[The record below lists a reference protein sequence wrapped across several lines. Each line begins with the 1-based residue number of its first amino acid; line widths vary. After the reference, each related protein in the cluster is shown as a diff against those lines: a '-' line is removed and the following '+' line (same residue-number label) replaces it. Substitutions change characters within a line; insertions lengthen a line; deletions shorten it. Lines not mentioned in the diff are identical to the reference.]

1 MSLFALEPLTDFGD
15 YSGGDRLSE
24 TLRHGFESR
33 LSRVRLSPDG
43 RHIHVREPEVGLVTF
58 DKYERAQPVHNQK
71 NLCVTRSHSIVDVLY
86 LNSDSKKY
94 VVLVVYEN
102 GKAEFWRFQECQGG
116 WSILQTSELCNSP
129 RARLLSVCVC
139 SNLII
144 WCEERPPSE
153 SSTTN
158 KLRYC
163 VCRREY
169 AIQEGAVSLG
179 RVKITLHNNPKFTV
193 VSSGECVHLLP
204 DASAKPQLSVS
215 RCLLAWYPR
224 QDVFHI
230 GTTGRTVPLK
240 KVTGKESD
248 FQKLV
253 LDCLG
258 YLSAVDPPDICGYAS
273 LPCGELLLLL
283 GTGWVC
289 HLQKDG
295 TLRRVHELADNGTL
309 ESSSLAVFKDTLA
322 LVASDLLLLIDLNCG
337 RELGKVLLP
346 RKGVLFTN
354 QSACRT
360 PHLLSETGLYALV
373 QRDADNRDSKMKSS
387 VEHLHPG
394 ALLVEAVFEE
404 ACKYYQQRSLSSTQL
419 TVEALKRGGRFQ
431 APISLASILRVYL
444 NLASPAEPVQNGSSG
459 FNDGHDKLQCSLEA
473 ELKALVSLEE
483 VKRTLVRG
491 GEAEVEAVCESLVEE
506 EVMRLLSVSEMD
518 KDNLLYLNSIF
529 SGFPCQAWRAAQR
542 TLQLHYNGE
551 GVLSARAPADVW
563 KTILSPTGTSAPLT
577 NGGPK
582 HTYHN
587 AKCSHP
593 ALPSVMPVF
602 ELLCCSVLHF
612 QPTWLPRF
620 LELAQQQQGSAA
632 LGLSLVSSSWSMSN
646 TTGEEAPENKV
657 PLYKRTLCVLNS
669 HDADQHQDLE
679 VEVMMT
685 SGRPV
690 AILEALR
697 ILIRRQQWERVIQ
710 MAQKFCKQSP
720 FLNKDIFTSLLCEVT
735 QHRDLDSYL
744 DLLWTLC
751 PEDMTVTTLLNFI
764 LKNLPSPVTAP
775 PTPFSASSSTAP
787 FPDPQSGR
795 LTIGLLKPLLRKVL
809 QREMKPS
816 QHYADI
822 LQSPSFP
829 PPTPPRQP
837 AEQTPAHPPD
847 RSTSPESDEQQDST
861 QNKSS
866 SHMNSNFSS

>member
-1 MSLFALEPLTDFGD
+1 MSLFVLERLTDFGD
-15 YSGGDRLSE
+15 YSGGEQLSE
-24 TLRHGFESR
+24 TLKLQSC
-33 LSRVRLSPDG
+33 LSRVRWSPDG
-43 RHIHVREPEVGLVTF
+43 RHIHVCEPEVGLVTF
-58 DKYERAQPVHNQK
+58 DKYERAQPVHQQK
-71 NLCVTRSHSIVDVLY
+71 NLCVTRGQAVVDVLY
-86 LNSDSKKY
+86 LNSDSQKY
-94 VVLVVYEN
+94 VVLVVYES
-102 GKAEFWRFQECQGG
+102 GKAEFWRFQECHGG
-116 WSILQTSELCNSP
+116 WSLLQTWELCNSP

-139 SNLII
+139 SDLII

-153 SSTTN
+153 GSTTT

-163 VCRREY
+163 VCRREFG
-169 AIQEGAVSLG
+169 IHEGAVTLG
-179 RVKITLHNNPKFTV
+179 GVKVTLHNNPRFTV
-193 VSSGECVHLLP
+193 ISSGECVHLLP
-204 DASAKPQLSVS
+204 EASAKPQLSIS
-215 RCLLAWYPR
+215 KCFLTWYPH
-224 QDVFHI
+224 QDFFRI
-230 GTTGRTVPLK
+230 STTGRNVPLK
-240 KVTGKESD
+240 KVWGKESD
-248 FQKLV
+248 FQKLL

-258 YLSAVDPPDICGYAS
+258 YLSAVNPPDIRGYAS

-283 GTGWVC
+283 STRWVC

-295 TLRRVHELADNGTL
+295 TLRQVHKLPEHSTL
-309 ESSSLAVFKDTLA
+309 EHSSLAVFEDTLA
-322 LVASDLLLLIDLNCG
+322 LAVCDLLLLIDLNCG
-337 RELGKVLLP
+337 RELGSVLLL
-346 RKGVLFTN
+346 KQGVLFTN

-360 PHLLSETGLYALV
+360 PHFLSETGLYVVA
-373 QRDADNRDSKMKSS
+373 QRDADSRDSKTKSP

-431 APISLASILRVYL
+431 APISLASILRLYL
-444 NLASPAEPVQNGSSG
+444 NLGSTAEPVLNGSSG
-459 FNDGHDKLQCSLEA
+459 FNDRHDKLQCSLEA

-491 GEAEVEAVCESLVEE
+491 GETEVEAVCETLVEK
-506 EVMRLLSVSEMD
+506 EVMRLLSVSDMD
-518 KDNLLYLNSIF
+518 KDNLQYLNSIF

-551 GVLSARAPADVW
+551 GVLSTRASADVW
-563 KTILSPTGTSAPLT
+563 KTVLSPTGTSAPSLFAPLT

-582 HTYHN
+582 HTYHD
-587 AKCSHP
+587 AKCSHLT
-593 ALPSVMPVF
+593 LPSVMPVF

-612 QPTWLPRF
+612 QPTWLPQF
-620 LELAQQQQGSAA
+620 LELAQQQQQGSAA
-632 LGLSLVSSSWSMSN
+632 LGLSLVSSSWSMSG
-646 TTGEEAPENKV
+646 TRGDEATENKV
-657 PLYKRTLCVLNS
+657 PLYKRTLRVLNS
-669 HDADQHQDLE
+669 HDSDQHRDLE

-710 MAQKFCKQSP
+710 MAQRFCKQSP

-735 QHRDLDSYL
+735 QHRDLDLYL

-751 PEDMTVTTLLNFI
+751 PEDMTVTTLLNLI
-764 LKNLPSPVTAP
+764 LKDLPASVTAP
-775 PTPFSASSSTAP
+775 PTSFSASSSTAP

-795 LTIGLLKPLLRKVL
+795 LTVGLLKPLLRKVL

-816 QHYADI
+816 QHYVDI

-837 AEQTPAHPPD
+837 VHPPV
-847 RSTSPESDEQQDST
+847 RATSPESDDQQDST
-861 QNKSS
+861 QN
-866 SHMNSNFSS
+866 SNFSS